1 MFFLRVFFF
10 VRLLIPFFFCNYLF
24 IFDCSESFLLGVDS
38 ASLWQTGAAL
48 GCGAR
53 ASCCGGFSGYRAR
66 AAGAWASAVVQA
78 GSAVVACGL
87 WGMWASVVVA
97 QGHSYSA
104 ACGIFLD
111 QGSNLCPLA
120 LAGRLLSTAPPGKS
134 TRNFFLTTL

>member
-10 VRLLIPFFFCNYLF
+10 FRLLIPFFCNYLF
-24 IFDCSESFLLGVDS
+24 IFDCSKSFLLGVDF

-48 GCGAR
+48 GCDAR

-97 QGHSYSA
+97 QGLSYSA